1 MKFSRFSQFL
11 LCLVILIFNN
21 YAEAQFISV
30 DKSLSEQDLV
40 KKFVGS
46 QNASCI
52 TADNVKVSGQNFGS
66 TDLSYGYFYK
76 NGSSFPFDEGIILS
90 TGKVSRAPG
99 PNDNL
104 QSEYAT
110 GWDGDMDLSEMLMTA
125 GMDTRN
131 VRNATYLEF
140 DFTSNQSDVISF
152 DYMFLSEEYRTSNC
166 EYSDVFAFL
175 IKKADDTEYYRN
187 IALVPGTN
195 IPVTSTT
202 ISGATCEGQD
212 GHPAFFGNYNPEF
225 SGSTAA
231 TNFNGQTKVLKA
243 VANVEKGVKY
253 HIKLVIADHG
263 DTKGLYDS
271 AVFLKAG
278 SFTGNIDIGKDL
290 TIDNADPL
298 CKDAPYIIKPDPP
311 IADTSAKYSWFK
323 NGQQILDS
331 SGIPVTTDY
340 YEVKNEEGV
349 FSLDVELASGCK
361 LAGSVVI
368 EMAPIAD
375 VTTKPIVVCDDD
387 FNGSFAA
394 KLLKFDNEIIKNYDA
409 SLFDRTYSRTPGGT
423 PIDPNTEFEFTS
435 NPQTLY
441 LEIGSKTCPAK
452 IYPIQFYFGTQLK
465 FNTVK
470 EVDICDNDI
479 SGDQTF
485 DLAEFV
491 EVITDEKDVM
501 PTYFKD
507 ESEAKMGGNSTVSSS
522 QTIRADAKFF
532 IRIEK
537 ADFCPSYKEITFK
550 FKQPRESLQL
560 KNMKTVIC
568 KGAKTDIIAE
578 DDFDH
583 YKWSNGVEGK
593 SANKIEDVDAGEY
606 SVELTSN
613 GCVYKQIVKITEAE
627 EPVIDDV
634 LIDGTTV
641 TVLVSGGA
649 SPYLY
654 ALDDGNYQ
662 SSNMFTNVDLGP
674 HIIYVR
680 GVDGCAVVAKEFTLV
695 NAQNVITPNND
706 GVNDSIDY
714 SSLLNKLEPKFEIY
728 DRNGV
733 LVFKGDTSNRYI
745 WNGTANGRRLP
756 TSSYWYIL
764 EWNESGN
771 PKRVIQNGWILL
783 KNRNSNQ

>member
-11 LCLVILIFNN
+11 FCFVGLIFNN
-21 YAEAQFISV
+21 YADAQFISV
-30 DKSLSEQDLV
+30 DKTLSKEDLV

-52 TADNVKVSGQNFGS
+52 AADNVNVSGQNFS
-66 TDLSYGYFYK
+66 NTDLSYGYFYK
-76 NGSSFPFDEGIILS
+76 NGSSIPFDEGIILS

-104 QSEYAT
+104 QSEYVT

-125 GMDTRN
+125 GMDTKD

-152 DYMFLSEEYRTSNC
+152 DYIFLSEEYRTSNC
-166 EYSDVFAFL
+166 DYSDVFAFL
-175 IKKADDTEYYRN
+175 IKKADNTEYYRN

-202 ISGATCEGQD
+202 ISGATCENQD
-212 GHPAFFGNYNPEF
+212 GHPAFFGNYNPQVN
-225 SGSTAA
+225 GSTAA

-243 VANVEKGVKY
+243 IANVEKGVKY

-263 DTKGLYDS
+263 DTRGLYDS

-290 TIDNADPL
+290 TIDNADAL
-298 CKDAPYIIKPDPP
+298 CKDDPYMIKPNPP
-311 IADTSAKYSWFK
+311 IPDTSAKYSWFK

-331 SGIPVTTDY
+331 SGVPVTTDY

-375 VTTKPIVVCDDD
+375 VTKKPVVVCDDD

-394 KLLKFDNEIIKNYDA
+394 KLSQFDNEIIKNYDA
-409 SLFDRTYSRTPGGT
+409 SLFDRTYSLTYGGT
-423 PIDPNTEFEFTS
+423 PIDPNTEFVFTS
-435 NPQTLY
+435 NPQILY
-441 LEIGSKTCPAK
+441 LTVGSKTCPSET
-452 IYPIQFYFGTQLK
+452 IPIQFNFGTPLS
-465 FNTVK
+465 FNSAQ

-485 DLAEFV
+485 SIADYIQ
-491 EVITDEKDVM
+491 VITDETDVTA
-501 PTYFKD
+501 TYFKD
-507 ESEAKMGGNSTVSSS
+507 ESEAKIGGNSTVPSSP
-522 QTIRADAKFF
+522 TIRADVKFF

-568 KGAKTDIIAE
+568 KGAKTDLVAE
-578 DDFDH
+578 HDFDY
-583 YKWSNGVEGK
+583 YKWSNGVEGPF
-593 SANKIEDVDAGEY
+593 ANKIEDVEAGEY

-613 GCVYKQIVKITEAE
+613 GCVYKQIINITEAE
-627 EPVIDDV
+627 ELFIDDV
-634 LIDGTTV
+634 FIDGTSV

-649 SPYLY
+649 APYLY
-654 ALDDGNYQ
+654 ALDNGIYQ
-662 SSNMFTNVDLGP
+662 DSNNFTNVDLGT
-674 HIIYVR
+674 HTIYVK
-680 GVDGCAVVAKEFTLV
+680 GADGCSVVAKEFTLI
-695 NAQNVITPNND
+695 NSQNVITPNND
-706 GVNDSIDY
+706 GINDAINY
-714 SSLLNKLEPKFEIY
+714 SSLLNKLKPKFEIY

-733 LVFKGDTSNRYI
+733 LVFTGDTNNRYI

-771 PKRVIQNGWILL
+771 PKRVQESGWILL
-783 KNRNSNQ
+783 KNRESDQ